1 MKDIV
6 DNRIIKNLFKL
17 VLIALFASGCARAM
31 IRHAVPMDSVHKAQI
46 PGMENIRV
54 LSNEPSDVFLNDF
67 VKLLEQ
73 EQNNGFSFFN
83 LKSDKTYSVL
93 AISGGASNGAYGAG
107 LLNGW
112 SKSGS
117 RPVFKIVTGIS
128 TGAIIAPFAFLG
140 SAYDGQLKEVYTR
153 YSTRD
158 IARRR
163 SLIKAISGDSFA
175 SSKPLENII
184 DRIFDQQLI
193 KRVAEEY
200 AKGRRLYVGTTNLDA
215 QQLTIWDM
223 GKIAS
228 IGDDRAL
235 TLFRKVILA
244 SSAIPGVFPPVYFD
258 VEVDSKHYEEM
269 HVDGGTTKQ
278 VFFLYDVLQ
287 GFENAL
293 KEKKIDLAR
302 IKYKIYVIRNGYI
315 DPIWKEVP
323 DKLLSIAERAIDTMT
338 NAQGLGDI
346 YQLYDFT
353 RMDKGDFNLAYI
365 PSAHISRAK
374 ELFDRDE
381 MRSLFD
387 LGFAEAVQGYH
398 WKKSPMES
406 DNK

>member
-1 MKDIV
+1 M
-6 DNRIIKNLFKL
+6 KNLLPL
-17 VLIALFASGCARAM
+17 VLTALFVSGCASPM
-31 IRHAVPMDSVHKAQI
+31 VRHAVPMELVNKAQI

-67 VKLLEQ
+67 VKILEQ
-73 EQNNGFSFFN
+73 EQKEGFFFFD
-83 LKSDKTYSVL
+83 LKTDKTYPVL
-93 AISGGASNGAYGAG
+93 AISGGAANGAYGAG

-112 SKSGS
+112 SQSGS

-140 SAYDGQLKEVYTR
+140 SDYDEQLKEIYTR

-158 IARRR
+158 IVLRR
-163 SLIKAISGDSFA
+163 SLIKAITGNSFA
-175 SSKPLENII
+175 SSKPLEKIFE
-184 DRIFDQQLI
+184 RIFDEQLI
-193 KRVAEEY
+193 KRIAEEY

-215 QQLTIWDM
+215 QRLTIWDM

-235 TLFRKVILA
+235 KLFRKVILA
-244 SSAIPGVFPPVYFD
+244 SSTIPGAFPPVYFD
-258 VEVDSKHYEEM
+258 VEAGAKHYDEM

-287 GFENAL
+287 GFEEAL
-293 KEKKIDLAR
+293 KEKKIDVAR

-315 DPIWKEVP
+315 DPVWKEVP

-365 PSAHISRAK
+365 SSEHVSQAK
-374 ELFDRDE
+374 EPFDRVE
-381 MRSLFD
+381 MRRLFD
-387 LGFAEAVQGYH
+387 LGFEEAAQGYR
-398 WKKSPMES
+398 WKKSPMGA